1 MLLLAM
7 VPSLFAE
14 SHKYGSHKKALAVQ
28 QVQVFKQDTDLIK
41 AVKTGNI
48 KAVKQLLKNKNVDLN
63 QLDTDNKTALDLAV
77 EYQRK
82 KIVFLL
88 AKAGGKVT
96 SMDKAEAVH
105 EIIVHSSSNISTGVF
120 SSMSYVIFG
129 LAVIVAAGAVAL
141 GIFILGYMLMS
152 MTQSGVPLLAGLIL
166 GSFVCIAL
174 FAHGGHMLWSSTDC
188 LRGIKENSFA
198 ELYIKY

>member
-1 MLLLAM
+1 MFFLSMLLLAM

-48 KAVKQLLKNKNVDLN
+48 KAVKQLLKHKNVDLN

-77 EYQRK
+77 EYQHK
-82 KIVFLL
+82 KIVVLL

-96 SMDKAEAVH
+96 SMDNAESV
-105 EIIVHSSSNISTGVF
+105 NK
-120 SSMSYVIFG
+120 
-129 LAVIVAAGAVAL
+129 AVIRSGSNMFKRIFSLLCVAVGVGLIILVGLLVVDVVITAWIKFDISVAL
-141 GIFILGYMLMS
+141 FCTAIGCCVDL
-152 MTQSGVPLLAGLIL
+152 PLAYLVVCTIVRRVDSLRDIKNNNLAE
-166 GSFVCIAL
+166 F
-174 FAHGGHMLWSSTDC
+174 
-188 LRGIKENSFA
+188 
-198 ELYIKY
+198 YII